1 MEIALINNGNVT
13 QVGNYGDLFPNTSF
27 LTSGPSDEFL
37 NENNAKKV
45 SRFKSYD
52 SLTQQ
57 LTQATP
63 YIEGEWVYVVSV
75 IELTPEQIQFA
86 KDSAMANIKS
96 TRNRLLASCDWTQ
109 MPDVDFTKKTLWA
122 TYRQTLRDL
131 PSTITDPRTFTEWP
145 HNPDWVERTI

>member
-13 QVGNYGDLFPNTSF
+13 QVGSYGDLFPSISF
-27 LTSGPSDEFL
+27 PSSGPSDEFL
-37 NENNAKKV
+37 NENNVKKV
-45 SRFKSYD
+45 SRFKLYD
-52 SLTQQ
+52 SLTEQ

-63 YIEGEWVYVVSV
+63 YIEGDFVYVVSV
-75 IELTPEQIQFA
+75 TELTDEQIQSA
-86 KDSAMANIKS
+86 KDSAMANIKA
-96 TRNRLLASCDWTQ
+96 TRNQLLASCDWTQ

>member
-13 QVGNYGDLFPNTSF
+13 QVGNYKDLFPNTSF

-52 SLTQQ
+52 SLTEQ
-57 LTQATP
+57 LTQSSP
-63 YIEGEWVYVVSV
+63 YIEGDWVYVVRVVALSD
-75 IELTPEQIQFA
+75 EQLQSA

-96 TRNRLLASCDWTQ
+96 TRNQLLSACDWTQ
-109 MPDVDFTKKTLWA
+109 MPDVDFTKKTEWA

-131 PSTITDPRTFTEWP
+131 PSTIIDPRTFKDWP